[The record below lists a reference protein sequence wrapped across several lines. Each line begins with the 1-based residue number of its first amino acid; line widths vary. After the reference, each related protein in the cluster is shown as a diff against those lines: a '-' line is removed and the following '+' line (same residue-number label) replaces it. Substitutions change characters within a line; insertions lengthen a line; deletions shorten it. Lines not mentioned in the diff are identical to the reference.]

1 LDIKKLRIMCGMT
14 QAEFSKALGMSVS
27 TLRSWEQGNKN
38 HRQCKKWV
46 YDLIV
51 YFLNKEGYLK

>member
-1 LDIKKLRIMCGMT
+1 MDIKKLRVMCGMT

-27 TLRSWEQGNKN
+27 TLRSWEQNSKN
-38 HRQCKKWV
+38 HRECKKWV

-51 YFLNKEGYLK
+51 YFLMNEGYLK

>member
-1 LDIKKLRIMCGMT
+1 MCGMT
-14 QAEFSKALGMSVS
+14 QAEFSECVGMSLNTV
-27 TLRSWEQGNKN
+27 RSWEQGNKN

-51 YFLNKEGYLK
+51 YFLSKEGYLK